1 MTWQFF
7 IFWGFIK
14 SIDCYVIQKKKVG
27 ISMPEVQNIGAADYA
42 QYPQYQEQYSV
53 PEDLQAQEIYDP
65 AIEEKKEASKG
76 RLGATILAATIG
88 AVIGGLAT
96 HHFSAKGAKNALKT
110 AEGELEALKNS
121 EAVKNY
127 DSLKKATDE
136 IHEVVGEKS
145 IWKKGKTYYNPF
157 SWNWNPKKWF
167 KSSKIRDILNPIYKD
182 AEKTAANTEA
192 AAEGVENAAE
202 NAARI
207 A

>member
-1 MTWQFF
+1 
-7 IFWGFIK
+7 
-14 SIDCYVIQKKKVG
+14 
-27 ISMPEVQNIGAADYA
+27 MPEVQNIGAADYA

-53 PEDLQAQEIYDP
+53 PEDIQAQEIYDP
-65 AIEEKKEASKG
+65 AVEEKKEASKS
-76 RLGATILAATIG
+76 RLGATILALTLG
-88 AVIGGLAT
+88 AVIGGIAT
-96 HHFSAKGAKNALKT
+96 HHISAKNAKNALKK
-110 AEGELEALKNS
+110 AEGDYDALMNS

-145 IWKKGKTYYNPF
+145 IWKKGKTYWNPF